1 MKDELSLIKKRYGE
15 KFSHLCRNLFPTI
28 LEEEGM
34 LINILAD
41 HFDSTHFLYDDIIN
55 NSLVQCFKNYIYSIA
70 KTNTLF
76 KEKIVIEKPEVLM
89 NSVGYVLKE
98 CKSEEEIQSYKKYY
112 KDDERICTFN
122 GGRLNSARVFFAV
135 KKNVDSINR
144 ETFKKP
150 KRQDEYGTSVISIQF
165 TNDGTNTLSIKNRYN
180 SKVKNPDATFSN
192 NLDNIVAG
200 LTESFEKTYGLIQKY
215 KNNKFEIPNYVSA
228 SNGKFYRYNY
238 KINNIYYCINNVII
252 DNFEVKKYDKEK
264 YIILDY
270 FILDL
275 VNKRISLYDDNID
288 DSFTDTITNITNI
301 DVINNGDNKLIILKN
316 NGENIEILLNKYNQI
331 IEYKN
336 NNLNQIA
343 ENFMYQNYTMKEFES
358 LNLEK
363 IGYSFLLLNRCLEK
377 INIPNV
383 TQIDNCFLFNNK
395 ALKRICFSKLEK
407 TGIGFLF
414 HNKCI
419 EEVECQNLKEI
430 GDWFLQN
437 ASALKQI
444 NIPKLDSLN
453 VNYLSEYV
461 YNLIDKDKVKI
472 KILTK

>member
-15 KFSHLCRNLFPTI
+15 QFSHLCRNLFPTI

-34 LINILAD
+34 LINILAN

-55 NSLVQCFKNYIYSIA
+55 NCLVQCFKNYIYSIA
-70 KTNTLF
+70 KTNTFF
-76 KEKIVIEKPEVLM
+76 KEKDVIEKPEVLM

-112 KDDERICTFN
+112 KEDERICTFN
-122 GGRLNSARVFFAV
+122 GGRLNKARVFFAV
-135 KKNVDSINR
+135 KENVDSINR
-144 ETFKKP
+144 ENFKNP

-165 TNDGTNTLSIKNRYN
+165 TNDGNNTLSIKNRYN
-180 SKVKNPDATFSN
+180 DKVKNPDATFSN

-200 LTESFEKTYGLIQKY
+200 LTESFERFYGLIQKH
-215 KNNKFEIPNYVSA
+215 KNDKFEIPNYVSA

-264 YIILDY
+264 YIVLDY

-275 VNKRISLYDDNID
+275 VNKRIFLYDDKID

-363 IGYSFLLLNRCLEK
+363 IGYSFLLLNSCLEK

-395 ALKRICFSKLEK
+395 TLKKICLSKLEK
-407 TGIGFLF
+407 TGIGFIF

-419 EEVECQNLKEI
+419 EEVDCQSLKEI
-430 GDWFLQN
+430 GAWFLQN
-437 ASALKQI
+437 ASTLKKI

-461 YNLIDKDKVKI
+461 YNLIYKDKVKI
-472 KILTK
+472 KIFTK